1 MIFDFSNY
9 DQLIPLVTNSL
20 IVGALLA
27 VVGGLVGVFVI
38 NRDMSFAVHGISELS
53 FAGASITLLLG
64 GNVVF
69 GWANGCRLLA
79 GRTAGIAG
87 LRRRRFIR

>member
-9 DQLIPLVTNSL
+9 DQLLPLVTNSL

-27 VVGGLVGVFVI
+27 IVGGLVGVFVI

-64 GNVVF
+64 GSVVF
-69 GWANGCRLLA
+69 GSVIGFTVEDYVIQYWRSCWNQ
-79 GRTAGIAG
+79 
-87 LRRRRFIR
+87 F